1 MVEVLATEL
10 LLLGDMR
17 FASLT
22 EAADGVGA
30 AEADDDG
37 VLLEEMIRES

>member
-1 MVEVLATEL
+1 MATEL

-17 FASLT
+17 FASLADAT
-22 EAADGVGA
+22 DGVGA
-30 AEADDDG
+30 AEDEDDG